1 MRSVGL
7 CISFLLLSSSLLLTA
22 DDPAKGH
29 YDSALFFLQNG
40 KYQQAVDDLQF
51 IVKSFPQSPLADD
64 ALLQLGLYQLQQQKD
79 FDQALPMF
87 QQIKERYTN
96 SNSAPAAY
104 YYIGE
109 IYLARRKLADLDEA
123 YASFERVTRVFPSS
137 SWVDKSLVGAGIAL
151 KWRGEFDRAYEEFS
165 KIKIRFALSP
175 LAPLAQYEMGICSLY
190 SNSYLEASYDFQE
203 VIDRFPSSIYAKQA
217 LDFNTLIYRLYVA
230 PVTDKNAYRLDSAYA
245 GVLRDVDE
253 PTAMGLDSKSNL
265 YLSDKGKKMLYILDP
280 AGKIINT
287 VTAAA
292 LHSVAID
299 SHDGILLTTE
309 TAAVLPDKTSLS
321 FTIVRNG
328 KPQPLGELRSIA
340 RNPFGDYFV
349 VSNQTAGIH
358 SFDPK
363 GANIP
368 QNLLANSQKEYIK
381 VLINQRNEIYALDK
395 QHKQIVL
402 FSPDGK
408 TLYGIGTMGKN
419 YEFERIEDFSVDQAN
434 HLYVL
439 AKNPRGVL
447 IFSPSG
453 NLLKY
458 LPSAK
463 KEPPTFEDAKAIAV
477 GPSGAIYILD
487 KNSRRILKLG

>member
-7 CISFLLLSSSLLLTA
+7 CVSFLLLSSSLLVTA

-40 KYQQAVDDLQF
+40 KYQQAIDDLQF
-51 IVKSFPQSPLADD
+51 IVKSFPESPLADD

-79 FDQALPMF
+79 LDQALPMF

-109 IYLARRKLADLDEA
+109 IYLAKRKLADLDEA

-175 LAPLAQYEMGICSLY
+175 LAPLAQYEMGVCSAY

-203 VIDRFPSSIYAKQA
+203 AIDRFPESIYAKRA
-217 LDFNTLIYRLYVA
+217 LDFNTIIYRLYVA
-230 PVTDKNAYRLDSAYA
+230 PSADKNAYRLDTAYG

-253 PTAMGLDSKSNL
+253 PTAMAVDSKSNL
-265 YLSDKGKKMLYILDP
+265 YLSDKGKKLLYVLDP
-280 AGKIINT
+280 TGKITNT

-292 LHSVAID
+292 LHSLTVD
-299 SHDGILLTTE
+299 WQDNLLLTTE
-309 TAAVLPDKTSLS
+309 TAALLPDKTSLA
-321 FTIVRNG
+321 FTITQNG
-328 KPQPLGELRSIA
+328 KPQPLGELRSIVQ
-340 RNPFGDYFV
+340 NSFGDYFV
-349 VSNQTAGIH
+349 ISNETPGIH
-358 SFDPK
+358 LFDPK
-363 GANIP
+363 GGTVLENP
-368 QNLLANSQKEYIK
+368 LANTQKEYLK

-395 QHKQIVL
+395 QRKQIVL
-402 FSPDGK
+402 FLPDGK
-408 TLYGIGTMGKN
+408 TVYGIGPMGKN
-419 YEFERIEDFSVDQAN
+419 YEFERIEDFAVDPAN

-439 AKNPRGVL
+439 TKNPRGVF
-447 IFSPSG
+447 IFSPNG
-453 NLLKY
+453 NLLRY
-458 LPSAK
+458 VPSGK
-463 KEPPTFEDAKAIAV
+463 KEPPAFEDAKAIAV